1 MAMPR
6 RAMGGC
12 RIHARPPS
20 PPGSFDEGD
29 MPVADRFYGSFMMLA
44 LLPAHG
50 VDGCVRMHQRRH
62 TSDAAGVH
70 PAN

>member
-1 MAMPR
+1 
-6 RAMGGC
+6 
-12 RIHARPPS
+12 
-20 PPGSFDEGD
+20 